1 MRKVNLDCQ
10 VVKSGIKHDVKLFFI
25 SFLEI
30 QQSVQ
35 VLSQQLSKVKFF
47 ERLFFICTQQT
58 LCMYKFWGLLPTDAS
73 VLKYQDGGNFC
84 KAPQDPA
91 FFSYTSMSFLVKVFS
106 GIRLVSSE
114 SACICMFKERCTL
127 AHTCGMS
134 FGMVDPLSSDRSR
147 CATPFSTLEP
157 SFILFAMHHRFLH

>member
-114 SACICMFKERCTL
+114 SACICMFKERCTS
-127 AHTCGMS
+127 AYMWHVIRHG
-134 FGMVDPLSSDRSR
+134 GSSIVG
-147 CATPFSTLEP
+147 PWHVL
-157 SFILFAMHHRFLH
+157 ILF